1 MTINKNSFRGKTARQ
16 VGEFFE
22 TLVEY
27 SCARYKQAG
36 IADIQKT
43 PEPMK
48 ILKPINRSRGTF
60 EAVFAKQAQPDFKG
74 VLDGGRMIMFEAKR
88 TKTTSIAKSRIS
100 DEQAINFNSATEL
113 GAECFVLVSFSEQ
126 SYFKVPWMHWRNME
140 MVFKKKSVN
149 QDDLE
154 AYEVFFTQGMIDFL
168 DAFKEGDSNNG

>member
-1 MTINKNSFRGKTARQ
+1 MTINKNSFRGRTANKSGQ
-16 VGEFFE
+16 FFE

-27 SCARYKQAG
+27 SCARYKQAK

-74 VLDGGRMIMFEAKR
+74 VLCGGRMIMFEAKR
-88 TKTTSIAKSRIS
+88 TKATSIAKDRIS
-100 DEQAINFNSATEL
+100 DEQAINLNSATEL

-126 SYFKVPWMHWRNME
+126 RYFKVPWMKWRNME
-140 MVFKKKSVN
+140 MEFNKKSVN
-149 QDDLE
+149 QDDLHP
-154 AYEVFFTQGMIDFL
+154 YEVYFEGGMLDFL
-168 DAFKEGDSNNG
+168 RTFEEEAE